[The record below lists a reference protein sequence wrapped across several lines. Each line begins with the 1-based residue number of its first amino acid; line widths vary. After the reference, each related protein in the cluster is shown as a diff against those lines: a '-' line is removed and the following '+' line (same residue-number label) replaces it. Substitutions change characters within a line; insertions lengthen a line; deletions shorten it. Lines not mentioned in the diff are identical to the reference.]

1 MPSPRCLFLPLLLI
15 ATACR
20 AHEPRV
26 LSLTPIPRSSPPP
39 ASAEAKREVFLEAV
53 RLAREAG
60 AGGLYQAWSWQALE
74 PSPGRYDLDNFASTL
89 SYLGQTRGLSMLLTI
104 HVVNTSVREIPADL
118 HALPFDSPRMKQ
130 RFRALFDALLPHLD
144 RHVLYLSIGNEVDEY
159 LSRSQEWAAYQS
171 FYEDAAAH
179 VRARA
184 PWLKVGVT
192 STFDGARLKCPRE
205 VAALNAASD
214 VFILTYYAVDERFLP
229 EASRSPLD
237 DLPRAVALAGGR
249 PLVLQEV
256 GYPSS
261 EALPSSEQHQA
272 DFISSVFAAW
282 HSTANIPYLNFSLMH
297 DYGRA
302 HCSTLPRFYGLPG
315 DARFEAFLCSIGLR
329 DSNGRPKLGWFALE
343 HEAAAAGFLRAP
355 QPEPARM
362 LR

>member
-1 MPSPRCLFLPLLLI
+1 MPSPQYLFLPLLII

-26 LSLTPIPRSSPPP
+26 LSLTPIPRSSQPP
-39 ASAEAKREVFLEAV
+39 AGAKAQREVFLEAV
-53 RLAREAG
+53 QLAQEAG

-74 PSPGRYDLDNFASTL
+74 PSPGRYDLDDFASTMR
-89 SYLGQTRGLSMLLTI
+89 YLGQTRGLSTLLTI
-104 HVVNTSVREIPADL
+104 HVINTSVREVPPDL
-118 HALPFDSPRMKQ
+118 RALPFDSPRMKE

-159 LSRSQEWAAYQS
+159 LSRSKEWEAYRS

-179 VRARA
+179 VRAQA

-192 STFDGARLKCPRE
+192 STFDGAKLKCPRE

-229 EASRSPLD
+229 EASRAPLD

-261 EALPSSEQHQA
+261 EALSSSEQQQA
-272 DFISSVFAAW
+272 DFVSSVFAAW
-282 HSTANIPYLNFSLMH
+282 RSTANIPYLNFSQMH
-297 DYGRA
+297 DYDPAR
-302 HCSTLPRFYGLPG
+302 CSELAGFYGLP
-315 DARFEAFLCSIGLR
+315 DSATFEAFLCSIGLR
-329 DSNGRPKLGWFALE
+329 EADGRPKLGWAALGR
-343 HEAAAAGFLRAP
+343 EAAATSF
-355 QPEPARM
+355 
-362 LR
+362 